1 MSQICVKDESSVNY
15 NNNIF
20 INNINKNDNND
31 DDQVTLNRQKYRIDS
46 DQLHYADPNEPAQ
59 GSIVDVRR
67 FIEAHQ
73 PTENYPTRI
82 KTEEQQRSPDSSVSP
97 ESERRDSIDKVTRC
111 PVCQKYVPNL
121 PQHISHQ
128 HPPYAARFKSQQSPS
143 PSSSSESGQSSPTHH
158 LVSSSSLGDPSPT
171 NMDVASL
178 PPSTVPLFLQRQN
191 MHGLDYR
198 DPRGDVDKHSVIP
211 NLLRLSS
218 AGMNNASD
226 DQNPSSN
233 LLRTTQELL
242 RVAAASNSLNHNTSR
257 VDSLPMNLSVRK
269 ANYAN
274 GNTMDNIVKGMVNNN
289 NNNGP
294 HSVPRELD
302 DGVRS
307 TFSQSVNSMSDSES
321 VGSGSDPNS
330 LTRKRRKQTHVPEN
344 KKDERYWARRHKNN
358 EAAKRSRDMRIKREK
373 VVFEENSRLE
383 KITVD
388 LKSDLDRLATE
399 NKELHLKMDLILGEN
414 SRLKSILLGY
424 QSREEHRRASV
435 EDKSNTNRDGSPFD
449 HRPFPL
455 PDGNK

>member
-1 MSQICVKDESSVNY
+1 MNFNNNNDNHT
-15 NNNIF
+15 NNNIS
-20 INNINKNDNND
+20 KKSSDDN
-31 DDQVTLNRQKYRIDS
+31 QVTLNRQKYRIDI
-46 DQLHYADPNEPAQ
+46 DQLHYTDQVEKAQ
-59 GSIVDVRR
+59 GSIADVRR

-73 PTENYPTRI
+73 QTENYPTKI
-82 KTEEQQRSPDSSVSP
+82 KTEDQQRSPDSSVSP
-97 ESERRDSIDKVTRC
+97 ESERHESTDKLTRC

-121 PQHISHQ
+121 PQHISLQ
-128 HPPYAARFKSQQSPS
+128 HPPYAARFRSQQSPS
-143 PSSSSESGQSSPTHH
+143 SSSSSESGQNSPNHH
-158 LVSSSSLGDPSPT
+158 LVSSSSLGDPLPV

-191 MHGLDYR
+191 LHSLDHRSSR
-198 DPRGDVDKHSVIP
+198 DEMDKNSVIP

-218 AGMNNASD
+218 AGMNGSEDLKPN
-226 DQNPSSN
+226 SN

-242 RVAAASNSLNHNTSR
+242 RVAASNSLNHNTSR
-257 VDSLPMNLSVRK
+257 IDSLPMNLSVRK

-274 GNTMDNIVKGMVNNN
+274 GNTVESMVKGMVNNN
-289 NNNGP
+289 GP
-294 HSVPRELD
+294 LSIPRELD

-307 TFSQSVNSMSDSES
+307 NFSQSVNSMSDSES

-388 LKSDLDRLATE
+388 LKNDLDRLATE

-414 SRLKSILLGY
+414 TRLKSILLGY
-424 QSREEHRRASV
+424 QSREEQRRASV
-435 EDKSNTNRDGSPFD
+435 EDKSGANRGASPFE
-449 HRPFPL
+449 HRPFPM